1 MLQSNSVAIL
11 IDGCVFSYIK
21 QEVVVIYS
29 VYNCFFFCFFF
40 VEMVHT
46 ESLPAKLN
54 KDELIILAL
63 DYQEIQEITLHKDIT
78 KLESELCMARTA
90 TDSLKNQIT
99 VLGRQYCTDSQHSR
113 RKHWRY
119 LECQKVQNILIY
131 QAMC

>member
-1 MLQSNSVAIL
+1 
-11 IDGCVFSYIK
+11 
-21 QEVVVIYS
+21 
-29 VYNCFFFCFFF
+29 
-40 VEMVHT
+40 MVHT

-99 VLGRQYCTDSQHSR
+99 VLGRQYCTDSQNSR
-113 RKHWRY
+113 QKHWRY